1 MAGVGDVRV
10 RGRPVVC
17 FLLTRLF
24 MIVPKFGA
32 QWLSTFPGMHEG
44 STKSS
49 PDFLNS
55 AVSKSRL
62 FSVQSSNGII
72 RR

>member
-1 MAGVGDVRV
+1 MRV